1 MKLDELQELVDFMK
15 ENGVAELEYTEK
27 NNSVHLRLAPPP
39 PPGSPRPKKAERS
52 PVPWEEGENTPDQAP
67 PPL

>member
-27 NNSVHLRLAPPP
+27 NNSVHLRLAPPAP
-39 PPGSPRPKKAERS
+39 
-52 PVPWEEGENTPDQAP
+52 PVPPCPDGEGASTVTADDAKNAA
-67 PPL
+67 